1 MRIPS
6 SSRPAAVAR
15 VPGPSELSSR
25 LSAIARTARPSA
37 LSSRLSA
44 AAGIAGPVAFTGA
57 WVVAS
62 LRQSGHSAIAVQL
75 SGLAAPN
82 ARDPGIMIAGF
93 VALGACSIAFGGS
106 LHRALGG
113 SGRRAAS
120 PRPAGLAARAGG
132 QRLRRVRPDPR
143 QPGLGPRRAGLG
155 PRLIECAGALTIAAG
170 LLRRD
175 HMMLD
180 PPGAAASESWH
191 NHAHDLVSS
200 IVYVTLVVAP
210 LLLAVRFRGDARWQR
225 LWIPL
230 LAGSAAT
237 AGLLGVF
244 ASSALGSWDPVLQRV
259 AVTIPLAVLAAVAVR
274 LMTVAPA
281 GAISRTPALGS
292 GYAPRSRASPQ
303 PGAIRK
309 PDSTMSMLASMPWRA
324 QHCSPATRT
333 CREHIRPLHLMHG
346 GGWAPFCPPATPEPS
361 TDTRRPHRASG

>member
-6 SSRPAAVAR
+6 SSRLAAVAR
-15 VPGPSELSSR
+15 VPWPSELSSR
-25 LSAIARTARPSA
+25 LAATARTARPSA
-37 LSSRLSA
+37 LSSRLAA

-57 WVVAS
+57 WIVAS

-75 SGLAAPN
+75 SGLAAPD

-113 SGRRAAS
+113 SGRPAGNL
-120 PRPAGLAARAGG
+120 RPAGLAARTGRP
-132 QRLRRVRPDPR
+132 RLRRVRPGPR
-143 QPGLGPRRAGLG
+143 PPDLGPRRAGLG
-155 PRLIECAGALTIAAG
+155 PRLIQWAGALTIAAG
-170 LLRRD
+170 VLRRD

-200 IVYVTLVVAP
+200 IIYVTLVVAP

-237 AGLLGVF
+237 AGLLGAF
-244 ASSALGSWDPVLQRV
+244 ALPALGSWDPVLQRV
-259 AVTIPLAVLAAVAVR
+259 AVTIPLAMLVAVAVR

-281 GAISRTPALGS
+281 EAGSRTSRL
-292 GYAPRSRASPQ
+292 AP
-303 PGAIRK
+303 
-309 PDSTMSMLASMPWRA
+309 LA
-324 QHCSPATRT
+324 
-333 CREHIRPLHLMHG
+333 
-346 GGWAPFCPPATPEPS
+346 
-361 TDTRRPHRASG
+361 RR